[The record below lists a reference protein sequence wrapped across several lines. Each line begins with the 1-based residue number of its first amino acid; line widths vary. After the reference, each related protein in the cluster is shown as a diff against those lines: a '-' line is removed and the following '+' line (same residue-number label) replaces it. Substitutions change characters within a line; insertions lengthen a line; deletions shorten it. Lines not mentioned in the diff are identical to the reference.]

1 MALLNSTMIPLGTP
15 AHDFALEGTDGK
27 TYSLDSFPGRDVLV
41 IIFMC
46 NHCPYVKAV
55 LKRLIDL
62 QNEFSDRGV
71 QLVGINSNDTVR
83 YPDDSLDNMKVLAK
97 ENGFPFPYLV
107 DLSQETA
114 KAYNAVCT
122 PDLYVYGKERK
133 LLYRGRID
141 DNWEHPEKV
150 TRQDLKSALE
160 NIIAGQPVS
169 SKQIP
174 SMGCSI
180 KWITS

>member
-1 MALLNSTMIPLGTP
+1 MPPLHSTMVPLGTV
-15 AHDFALEGTDGK
+15 AHDFELHGTDGK
-27 TYSLDSFPGRDVLV
+27 TYSLNSFTDKEIIV

-71 QLVGINSNDTVR
+71 QLIGINPNDATQ
-83 YPDDSLDNMKVLAK
+83 YPDDSLDNMKIIAK
-97 ENGFPFPYLV
+97 EKKISFPYLI
-107 DLSQETA
+107 DSSQEIA
-114 KAYNAVCT
+114 KQYNAVCT
-122 PDLYVYGKERK
+122 PDLYIYGEERK
-133 LLYRGRID
+133 LLYRGRVD

-150 TRQDLKSALE
+150 TRQELKIALK
-160 NIIAGQPVS
+160 NILSKQPVAYE
-169 SKQIP
+169 QTP

-180 KWITS
+180 KWKTS

>member
-1 MALLNSTMIPLGTP
+1 MPPLHSTMVPLGTV
-15 AHDFALEGTDGK
+15 AHDFELHGTDGK
-27 TYSLDSFPGRDVLV
+27 TYSLNSFTDKEIIV

-71 QLVGINSNDTVR
+71 QLIGINPNDATQ
-83 YPDDSLDNMKVLAK
+83 YPDDSLDNMKIIAK
-97 ENGFPFPYLV
+97 EKKISFPYLI
-107 DLSQETA
+107 DSSQETA
-114 KAYNAVCT
+114 KQYNAVCT
-122 PDLYVYGKERK
+122 PDLYIYGEERK

-150 TRQDLKSALE
+150 TRQELKIALK
-160 NIIAGQPVS
+160 NILSKQPVAYE
-169 SKQIP
+169 QVP

-180 KWITS
+180 KWKSP

>member
-1 MALLNSTMIPLGTP
+1 MPPLHSTMVPLGTV
-15 AHDFALEGTDGK
+15 AHDFDLHGTEGK
-27 TYSLDSFPGRDVLV
+27 TYSLNSFVDKEIIV

-71 QLVGINSNDTVR
+71 QLIGINPNDATQ
-83 YPDDSLDNMKVLAK
+83 YPDDSLDNMKIIAK
-97 ENGFPFPYLV
+97 EKKISFPYLI
-107 DLSQETA
+107 DSSQETA
-114 KAYNAVCT
+114 KQYNAVCT
-122 PDLYVYGKERK
+122 PDLYIYGKERK

-150 TRQDLKSALE
+150 TRQDLKLALE
-160 NIIAGQPVS
+160 NILSEKLVANE
-169 SKQIP
+169 QIP

-180 KWITS
+180 KWKTS

>member
-1 MALLNSTMIPLGTP
+1 MVPLGTV
-15 AHDFALEGTDGK
+15 AHDFDLHGTEDK
-27 TYSLDSFPGRDVLV
+27 TYSLNSFVDKEIIV

-71 QLVGINSNDTVR
+71 QLIGINPNDATQ
-83 YPDDSLDNMKVLAK
+83 YPDDSLDNMKIIAK
-97 ENGFPFPYLV
+97 EKKISFPYLI
-107 DLSQETA
+107 DSSQETA
-114 KAYNAVCT
+114 KQYNAVCT
-122 PDLYVYGKERK
+122 PDLYIYGEERK

-150 TRQDLKSALE
+150 TRQELKIALK
-160 NIIAGQPVS
+160 NILSKQPVAYE
-169 SKQIP
+169 QIP

-180 KWITS
+180 KWKSP

>member
-71 QLVGINSNDTVR
+71 QLVGINPNDTVR

-97 ENGFPFPYLV
+97 EKGFPFPYLV

-141 DNWEHPEKV
+141 NNWEHPEKV
-150 TRQDLKSALE
+150 TRQDLKSAME